1 MRAIQ
6 PAARNPGD
14 HPWLAGFP
22 EAASPGRSVAPD
34 RVAGEEVLDADLAD
48 ISPLAFGHI
57 RPNGTYWF
65 DRDLQAADG
74 SQVFNGTKSNPYRR
88 G

>member
-1 MRAIQ
+1 MRRTI
-6 PAARNPGD
+6 PG
-14 HPWLAGFP
+14 
-22 EAASPGRSVAPD
+22 SPDLLKRLRREDLSPPD
-34 RVAGEEVLDADLAD
+34 RAAGEEVLDTDLAH

-74 SQVFNGTKSNPYRR
+74 SQVFNGTRAARIEGVNVAYDALE
-88 G
+88 